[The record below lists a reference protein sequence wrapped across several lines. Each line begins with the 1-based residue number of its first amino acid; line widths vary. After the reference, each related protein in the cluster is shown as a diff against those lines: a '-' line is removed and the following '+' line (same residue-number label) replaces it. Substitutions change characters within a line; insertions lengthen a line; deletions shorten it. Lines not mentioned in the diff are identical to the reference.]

1 MMQRPADSTR
11 QEVFDAL
18 ADPTRRAIVE
28 RLSASPALT
37 ISELAT
43 HFPISRQAVTKH
55 LAQLESAGL
64 IAIETRGRER
74 HVSLRP
80 QALDAASSWLDRIE
94 RRWDD
99 RLAALR
105 EHLTET
111 ETRRD
116 G

>member
-1 MMQRPADSTR
+1 
-11 QEVFDAL
+11 VFDAL

-28 RLSASPALT
+28 QLSATPYLT
-37 ISELAT
+37 ISELAS
-43 HFPISRQAVTKH
+43 HFPVSRQAVTKH

-80 QALDAASSWLDRIE
+80 KTLEIASTWLGEIE
-94 RRWDD
+94 RQWDE
-99 RLAALR
+99 RLAVLK
-105 EHLTET
+105 EHLTTAE
-111 ETRRD
+111 

>member
-1 MMQRPADSTR
+1 MARQHADPVR

-28 RLSASPALT
+28 QLSDAPYLT
-37 ISELAT
+37 ISELAAR
-43 HFPISRQAVTKH
+43 FPISRQAVTKH
-55 LAQLESAGL
+55 LTLLETAGL

-80 QALDAASSWLDRIE
+80 RALGAASSWLDQIE
-94 RRWDD
+94 QQWDA
-99 RLAALR
+99 RLAALHK
-105 EHLTET
+105 HLTET
-111 ETRRD
+111 ERRQD